1 MEQTEDLEEIKK
13 GTRRRSSGV
22 THLATNSKRD
32 PAVRNGHGHVG
43 DNIMGR
49 PPRDPSNQ

>member
-13 GTRRRSSGV
+13 RTRRRSSGV
-22 THLATNSKRD
+22 THLTINSKRD
-32 PAVRNGHGHVG
+32 PAVRNGHVG
-43 DNIMGR
+43 GDIIGR

>member
-32 PAVRNGHGHVG
+32 PAVRNDHIGG
-43 DNIMGR
+43 DIMGR
-49 PPRDPSNQ
+49 PPRDLSN

>member
-22 THLATNSKRD
+22 THLATNSKSD
-32 PAVRNGHGHVG
+32 PAVRNGHVG
-43 DNIMGR
+43 GDIMGR
-49 PPRDPSNQ
+49 PPRDPSNR